1 MPSLRDIQQRFAD
14 AVFAPEL
21 AADFVAGPQALAR
34 DRIAIYRRTI
44 LANYRK
50 ALAASYPVVK
60 RLTGASFFLG
70 AVDTFVQARPSQ
82 SGDLNVYGAHFGDFL
97 AGFAPASEL
106 PYLCDVA
113 RLEWAI
119 DEAQRASDTPCAP
132 DSVLAALGAAKPE
145 RLPSLRV
152 QLDPSCRLLA
162 SPYPILRIW
171 QTNQPGYEGDDRVML
186 DEGADRLLVRR
197 GPNGVSIE
205 RVAAGTHAWL
215 AALQGGAA
223 LGASIEAAQDADA
236 TFDFGGALRE
246 HIVAGTIIAVID
258 R

>member
-1 MPSLRDIQQRFAD
+1 MSSLRDIQQRFAD
-14 AVFAPEL
+14 AVFSSTVAP
-21 AADFVAGPQALAR
+21 DFVAGSEALAS

-60 RLTGASFFLG
+60 RLTDASFFVA
-70 AVDTFVQARPSQ
+70 AVDAFVQEHPSQ
-82 SGDLNVYGAHFGDFL
+82 SGDLNVYGADFGDFL
-97 AGFAPASEL
+97 ARYAPASAL
-106 PYLCDVA
+106 PYLPDVA

-119 DEAQRASDTPCAP
+119 DEAQRATDAPCVP
-132 DSVLAALGAAKPE
+132 ETVPAALAVVKPE

-152 QLDPSCRLLA
+152 ELDPSCRLLA

-171 QTNQPGYEGDDRVML
+171 QINQPGYQGDDRVML
-186 DEGADRLLVRR
+186 DEGADALLVRR
-197 GPNGVSIE
+197 GPDGVSIE
-205 RVAAGTHAWL
+205 RIAPGTSAWL
-215 AALQGGAA
+215 AALQRGAT

-246 HIVAGTIIAVID
+246 HIAAGTIIAVID